1 MTTTTTTNTC
11 WGNTEY
17 VWISFLGYLK
27 KLEIEENL
35 TDLYRLFQ
43 EKHHKIWE
51 KVIWQTFFN
60 WADAIKY
67 MNNMD
72 ITKKILLLM
81 PMSDPKRATTPKP
94 MALK

>member
-1 MTTTTTTNTC
+1 M
-11 WGNTEY
+11 
-17 VWISFLGYLK
+17 GYLK

-35 TDLYRLFQ
+35 TDLYHTDYFKRNTIKFEKKLFD
-43 EKHHKIWE
+43 KPFLIGLMPY
-51 KVIWQTFFN
+51 
-60 WADAIKY
+60 AIKY

-72 ITKKILLLM
+72 ITKKIILLM